1 MKILYLN
8 HVCWEWIFQR
18 PQILALKL
26 EEDFDC
32 TIVNKMFILG
42 KTVAHDNREPK
53 RRKNVWLFPKEQK
66 YKAINHINNLLYRI
80 YIKRI
85 ANKYDLIWACH
96 PSVYD
101 GVPKKFKGKIVY
113 DCMDNH
119 IALTSEDNKE
129 RLKGLERRL
138 IEESDLIFV
147 TSNKL
152 KETVSGLQDAI
163 LVRNGFS
170 TDMPSMP
177 IKNSAMKDK
186 YIIGYFGTVSS
197 WFNFDLLKNSI
208 KECGNVEYHIIGPV
222 STDQCDVSKLES
234 KDIVFEGIVEHKRLP
249 EATKDYDALIM
260 PFVVNDIILSVDP
273 VKLYEYINLG
283 KCVISVWY
291 PEVDRFE
298 PFVYFYRTKYE
309 YIELIKHLSVIG
321 FKPKYTEEQRKDFIE
336 QNSWDARYSLIREKI
351 LELTN
356 EKS

>member
-32 TIVNKMFILG
+32 TVVNKMFIFG

-53 RRKNVWLFPKEQK
+53 NKKNVWLLPKGQK
-66 YKAINHINNLLYRI
+66 YKLINHINNWLYRN

-85 ANKYDLIWACH
+85 ANKYDLVWACH

-101 GVPKKFKGKIVY
+101 GVPKNYKGFVVY

-119 IALTSEDNKE
+119 VALTFPGNKKRLRKLEEGIIE
-129 RLKGLERRL
+129 RA
-138 IEESDLIFV
+138 DLILA
-147 TSNKL
+147 TSKKL
-152 KETVSGLQDAI
+152 KEVIPGLQNAI

-170 TDMPSMP
+170 TDMPSLP
-177 IKNSAMKDK
+177 IKESLKKEK

-197 WFNFDLLKNSI
+197 WFDFGLLKDSVEEI
-208 KECGNVEYHIIGPV
+208 SNVEYHIIGPV
-222 STDQCDVSKLES
+222 SNDQCDVSALKS
-234 KDIVFEGIVEHKRLP
+234 NDIIFDGIVEHKRLP
-249 EATKDYDALIM
+249 ETTKEFDALIM
-260 PFVVNDIILSVDP
+260 PFIVNDIILSVDP

-298 PFVYFYRTKYE
+298 PFVYFYRTKEE
-309 YIELIKHLSVIG
+309 YIELLKNLSVTG
-321 FKPKYTEEQRKDFIE
+321 FKPKYTEKQRLDFLKK
-336 QNSWDARYSLIREKI
+336 NSWNARYNVIKESI